1 MNELALSNNLAQIE
15 VQIQTLA
22 ETANN
27 SIWEIGRRFNHVK
40 EKDLTHGKFTE
51 WVESQGFHIREAQ
64 RLMKIATDIP
74 KTTTLS
80 HLGVN
85 NLYLIATLP
94 DDQRQE
100 QLNRIEEGDNPTVR
114 ELQELRRQL
123 NLSKA
128 DNEELRQKN
137 EQLAE
142 QALAK
147 FETKIVTKEVAP
159 QDYDSTKSLNKTLM
173 EKNKE
178 LKSDLESLEERNK
191 FVESQY
197 HSLLKE
203 REKADANSKKYEELT
218 EAIQQSKGQLND
230 VQKKMSDYKD
240 ILEIV
245 RSGDDLLTKMSG
257 LIYKDEEKFRQ
268 ADHVIGLE
276 IDSLVNR
283 MQLLINDISQMRKAA
298 TIIEGEFK

>member
-1 MNELALSNNLAQIE
+1 MQEITLSNNLAQIE
-15 VQIQTLA
+15 LEINHHKQLA
-22 ETANN
+22 GQ
-27 SIWEIGRRFNHVK
+27 SIWEIGRRLNHVK
-40 EKDLTHGKFTE
+40 EHDLTHGQFTSWIE
-51 WVESQGFHIREAQ
+51 KQGLHYREAN
-64 RLMKIATDIP
+64 RMMTIARQLP
-74 KTTTLS
+74 NVTTLS
-80 HLGVN
+80 DLGTSA
-85 NLYLIATLP
+85 LYLIATLP
-94 DDQRQE
+94 DDQKQE
-100 QLNRIEEGDNPTVR
+100 QIERIEEGDNPTVR

-159 QDYDSTKSLNKTLM
+159 HDYDSTKSLNKTLM
-173 EKNKE
+173 EKNKK

-197 HSLLKE
+197 QSLLKE
-203 REKADANSKKYEELT
+203 REKVDANSKKYEELT

-283 MQLLINDISQMRKAA
+283 MQLLINDLSQMRGAA

>member
-1 MNELALSNNLAQIE
+1 MNEITLSNNLAQIE

-94 DDQRQE
+94 DDQKQE
-100 QLNRIEEGDNPTVR
+100 QLDRIEEGDNPTVR

-128 DNEELRQKN
+128 VNEELRQKN

-147 FETKIVTKEVAP
+147 FETKIVTKEVVP

-197 HSLLKE
+197 QSLLKE
-203 REKADANSKKYEELT
+203 RETVDANSKKYEELT

-283 MQLLINDISQMRKAA
+283 MQLLINDLSQMRKAA

>member
-1 MNELALSNNLAQIE
+1 MNELALSNNLE
-15 VQIQTLA
+15 VLTDEILA
-22 ETANN
+22 FGQHVNK
-27 SIWEIGRRFNHVK
+27 SYWEIGRRLNHIK
-40 EKDLTHGKFTE
+40 EYDLAHGQFLSYLERIKI
-51 WVESQGFHIREAQ
+51 QRDEAYK
-64 RLMKIATDIP
+64 LMQIAKLPNIATLQHLP
-74 KTTTLS
+74 KT
-80 HLGVN
+80 
-85 NLYLIATLP
+85 NLFLIATLP

-100 QLNRIEEGDNPTVR
+100 QLDRIEEGNNPTVR

-147 FETKIVTKEVAP
+147 FETKIITKEVAP

-197 HSLLKE
+197 QSLLKE
-203 REKADANSKKYEELT
+203 RERVDANSKKYEELT

-283 MQLLINDISQMRKAA
+283 MQLLINDLSQMRGEA

>member
-1 MNELALSNNLAQIE
+1 MNELTLSNNLE
-15 VQIQTLA
+15 VLTDEILA
-22 ETANN
+22 FGQHVNK
-27 SIWEIGRRFNHVK
+27 SYWEIGRRLNHIK
-40 EKDLTHGKFTE
+40 ECDLAHGQFLSYLEKIKI
-51 WVESQGFHIREAQ
+51 QRDEAYK
-64 RLMKIATDIP
+64 LMQIAKLPNIATLQHLP
-74 KTTTLS
+74 KT
-80 HLGVN
+80 
-85 NLYLIATLP
+85 NLFLIATLP
-94 DDQRQE
+94 DDQKQE

-197 HSLLKE
+197 QSLLKE
-203 REKADANSKKYEELT
+203 REKVDANSKKYEELT

-283 MQLLINDISQMRKAA
+283 MQLLINDLSQMRGAT

>member
-1 MNELALSNNLAQIE
+1 MNEITLSNNLAQIE
-15 VQIQTLA
+15 LEINHHKQVAGQ
-22 ETANN
+22 
-27 SIWEIGRRFNHVK
+27 SIWEIGRRLNHVK
-40 EKDLTHGKFTE
+40 ENDLTHGQFTSWIE
-51 WVESQGFHIREAQ
+51 KQGLHYREAN
-64 RLMKIATDIP
+64 RMMTIARQLP
-74 KTTTLS
+74 NVTTLS
-80 HLGVN
+80 DLGTSA
-85 NLYLIATLP
+85 LYLIATLP
-94 DDQRQE
+94 DEQKQE
-100 QLNRIEEGDNPTVR
+100 QLDRIEEGANPTVR

-128 DNEELRQKN
+128 DNEKLRQKN
-137 EQLAE
+137 EQL
-142 QALAK
+142 LAK

-197 HSLLKE
+197 QSLLKE
-203 REKADANSKKYEELT
+203 RETVDANSKKYEELT

-240 ILEIV
+240 ILEII

-283 MQLLINDISQMRKAA
+283 MQLLINDLSQMRKAA

>member
-1 MNELALSNNLAQIE
+1 MNELTLSNNLE
-15 VQIQTLA
+15 VLTDEILA
-22 ETANN
+22 FGQHVNK
-27 SIWEIGRRFNHVK
+27 SYWEIGRRLNHIK
-40 EKDLTHGKFTE
+40 ECDLAHGQFLSYLEKIKI
-51 WVESQGFHIREAQ
+51 QRDEAYK
-64 RLMKIATDIP
+64 LMQIAKLPNIATLQHLP
-74 KTTTLS
+74 KT
-80 HLGVN
+80 
-85 NLYLIATLP
+85 NLFLIATLP
-94 DDQRQE
+94 DDQKQE

-197 HSLLKE
+197 QSLLKE
-203 REKADANSKKYEELT
+203 RETVDANSKKYEELT

-283 MQLLINDISQMRKAA
+283 MQLLINDLSQMRGAT